1 MVRAGIEKLKNLAD
15 QEHCSTKLALSFCVG
30 VYIAFSPFIG
40 LHTVMTF
47 IFVWLFG
54 LNLAATF
61 TASWLIN
68 NPWTM
73 IPIYSTDYFFGDWLL
88 HKMLGLDTVTCNPL
102 WMSWINSPLRTYCG
116 LGNISLLAFIIGGNL
131 LGIGISLMLYP
142 VMKRVFDRYA
152 RRRMRSLS

>member
-1 MVRAGIEKLKNLAD
+1 MPNTYIKLTNLLFMRYPKDNCQCLQHTRNIRSLPGVTMVRAGIEKLKNLAD

-73 IPIYSTDYFFGDWLL
+73 IPIYSTDYF
-88 HKMLGLDTVTCNPL
+88 
-102 WMSWINSPLRTYCG
+102 
-116 LGNISLLAFIIGGNL
+116 
-131 LGIGISLMLYP
+131 
-142 VMKRVFDRYA
+142 
-152 RRRMRSLS
+152 